1 MNNPFEK
8 TLDALLHLF
17 FASLCAGCN
26 EPLSRGERILCARCL
41 FELPETGFHLM
52 ENNPVEQLFTGRIP
66 VSAATACYFFHKN
79 VSLQHIIHQ
88 FKYQNRKETAVFM
101 GRLMGSMLQQS
112 IFYSQIDGIIP
123 VPLHSKKQMLR
134 GYNQSELLSEGMAD
148 ILHIPIIKKGLVRME
163 ATESQTK
170 KSRLERWQN
179 VKDAFQ
185 VTEPVAIK
193 GKHLLLVD
201 DVITT
206 GATIEACAEALLQV
220 PGVKVSIAA
229 LAKAD
234 Y

>member
-1 MNNPFEK
+1 MGK
-8 TLDALLHLF
+8 TLEALMRLF
-17 FASLCAGCN
+17 FANLCAGCDQ
-26 EPLSRGERILCARCL
+26 PLSRGEKMVCLRCL
-41 FELPETGFHLM
+41 FELPETGFHLL
-52 ENNPVEQLFTGRIP
+52 EANPVEQLFTGRIP

-88 FKYQNRKETAVFM
+88 FKYHNRKEAAVFM
-101 GRLMGSMLQQS
+101 GALMGNMLKQS
-112 IFYSQIDGIIP
+112 VQYAYIDGIIP

-134 GYNQSELLSEGMAD
+134 GYNQSELLSEGIAGV
-148 ILHIPIIKKGLVRME
+148 LQAPVIKDGLVRMT

-170 KSRLERWQN
+170 KSRLDRWQN

-185 VTEPVAIK
+185 IVKPAALK

-206 GATIEACAEALLQV
+206 GATIEACAEALLHI

>member
-1 MNNPFEK
+1 MKDITGK
-8 TLDALLHLF
+8 TLEALMHLF
-17 FASLCAGCN
+17 FANLCAGCDQ
-26 EPLSRGERILCARCL
+26 PLSRGEKMVCLRCL
-41 FELPETGFHLM
+41 FELPETGFHLL
-52 ENNPVEQLFTGRIP
+52 EANPVEQLFTGRIP

-88 FKYQNRKETAVFM
+88 FKYHNRKEAAVFM
-101 GRLMGSMLQQS
+101 GALMGNMLKQS
-112 IFYSQIDGIIP
+112 VQYAYIDGIIP

-134 GYNQSELLSEGMAD
+134 GYNQSELLSEGIAGV
-148 ILHIPIIKKGLVRME
+148 LQAPVIKNGLVRMT

-170 KSRLERWQN
+170 KSRLDRWQN

-185 VTEPVAIK
+185 IVKPAALK

-206 GATIEACAEALLQV
+206 GATIEACAEALLHI

>member
-1 MNNPFEK
+1 M
-8 TLDALLHLF
+8 HLF
-17 FASLCAGCN
+17 FANLCAGCSQ
-26 EPLSRGERILCARCL
+26 PLNRGEKVVCLRCL
-41 FELPETGFHLM
+41 FELPETGFHLL
-52 ENNPVEQLFTGRIP
+52 ETNPVEQLFTGRIA
-66 VSAATACYFFHKN
+66 VNAATACYFFHKN

-88 FKYQNRKETAVFM
+88 FKYHNRTEAAVFM
-101 GRLMGSMLQQS
+101 GRLMGNMLNQS
-112 IFYSQIDGIIP
+112 IQYAHIDGIIP

-134 GYNQSELLSEGMAD
+134 GYNQSTLLSEGIANV
-148 ILHIPIIKKGLVRME
+148 LQAPVIKNGLVRIT

-179 VKDAFQ
+179 VKSAFL
-185 VTEPVAIK
+185 VTNPAALRS
-193 GKHLLLVD
+193 KHLLLVD

-206 GATIEACAEALLQV
+206 GATIEACAEILLQI